1 MRSLLAI
8 LTPRACPSVAS
19 RPRIFA
25 AHLRLLFLFLPE
37 INRRCFPFLD
47 LALGLAMES
56 AAASAAAS
64 SAVAAAAAASESE
77 IAATERRGKEL
88 SKRLLSRWANLFLG
102 SALLLSI
109 ALPNLLSPPDV
120 WLNDARWSSTLWY
133 PTVYGV
139 LWGGASLHALLTLLS
154 CLVLAN
160 TIGSAS
166 PGDVEAIITTLGTE
180 EIAAQQCLR
189 RKRLPVLTS
198 VFEVMLAVVVLG
210 TSWRPPVLL
219 APAVFF
225 RPCLLFF
232 FLATTFAVYFRLP
245 LPAFIVFCAMLVIG
259 TGIAL
264 GATRT
269 VHLVVNELATEGPH
283 ARVTSTGLVIPGK
296 PRHLHKKVS
305 TRFNVQAHHPAGGGA
320 AHHPHPRHT
329 LAAATPEHAAALLGD
344 HDAV

>member
-1 MRSLLAI
+1 ME
-8 LTPRACPSVAS
+8 PS
-19 RPRIFA
+19 
-25 AHLRLLFLFLPE
+25 
-37 INRRCFPFLD
+37 
-47 LALGLAMES
+47 
-56 AAASAAAS
+56 AASA
-64 SAVAAAAAASESE
+64 VAAAAASESE
-77 IAATERRGKEL
+77 MAATERRGKEL

-120 WLNDARWSSTLWY
+120 WIQDARWSATLWF

-139 LWGGASLHALLTLLS
+139 LWGGASLHALLTLLGCMVMS
-154 CLVLAN
+154 N
-160 TIGSAS
+160 TIGSAM
-166 PGDVEAIITTLGTE
+166 PGDVEAIITALGTQ
-180 EIAAQQCLR
+180 EIAAQQCFR
-189 RKRLPVLTS
+189 RERLPVLTS

-245 LPAFIVFCAMLVIG
+245 LPVFVVHCTILVVG
-259 TGIAL
+259 TGLAL

-269 VHLVVNELATEGPH
+269 VHLVVNELATDGPH
-283 ARVTSTGLVIPGK
+283 ARVTSTGHVVPAK
-296 PRHLHKKVS
+296 PRHLLHKKVS
-305 TRFNVQAHHPAGGGA
+305 TRFNVQAHHHAGA
-320 AHHPHPRHT
+320 AQQQHHHHHPRHT
-329 LAAATPEHAAALLGD
+329 IAAATPEQTAALLEE

>member
-1 MRSLLAI
+1 ME
-8 LTPRACPSVAS
+8 PS
-19 RPRIFA
+19 
-25 AHLRLLFLFLPE
+25 
-37 INRRCFPFLD
+37 
-47 LALGLAMES
+47 
-56 AAASAAAS
+56 AASA
-64 SAVAAAAAASESE
+64 VAAAAASESE
-77 IAATERRGKEL
+77 MAATERRGKEL

-120 WLNDARWSSTLWY
+120 WLNDSRWASTLWF

-139 LWGGASLHALLTLLS
+139 LWGGASLHALLTLLG
-154 CLVLAN
+154 CMVMAN
-160 TIGSAS
+160 TIGSAM

-180 EIAAQQCLR
+180 EIAAQQCWR
-189 RKRLPVLTS
+189 RERLPVLTS
-198 VFEVMLAVVVLG
+198 VFEVLLAIVVLG

-245 LPAFIVFCAMLVIG
+245 LPVFIVHCAILVIG
-259 TGIAL
+259 TGLAL

-283 ARVTSTGLVIPGK
+283 ARVTSTGHVIPGK

-305 TRFNVQAHHPAGGGA
+305 TRFNVQAHHHAGGGA
-320 AHHPHPRHT
+320 AHHHHHPRHT
-329 LAAATPEHAAALLGD
+329 IAAATPEHAAALLGD